1 MLQWLA
7 ANAATIV
14 ISLLLA
20 AVVAAEV
27 VHNIKEHKTVGCG
40 GCSGCAGCSS
50 CASHNDKTK

>member
-20 AVVAAEV
+20 AVVAAGV
-27 VHNIKEHKTVGCG
+27 VHMIKTRKTGGCG
-40 GCSGCAGCSS
+40 GCSGCAGWSS
-50 CASHNDKTK
+50 RAAHNDKTK

>member
-20 AVVAAEV
+20 AVVAAV
-27 VHNIKEHKTVGCG
+27 VGHMIKTRKTGGCG
-40 GCSGCAGCSS
+40 GGLGCAGGSS
-50 CASHNDKTK
+50 CAAHNEKTK